1 MYVLPHKLYLL
12 IFLGCVFSGCVGK
25 SDQRRSPEH
34 RGASPPNILFIMSD
48 DHTAQAWGIYGGILK
63 DYVKNDNIAWLAE
76 HGVVLENAFC
86 TNSICVP
93 SRAAILSGQYS
104 HRNGVYDLDGVF
116 EPDSANFAKLLQ
128 SNGYQTAI
136 VGKWHLKK
144 EPTGFDYYMVLPGQG
159 RYQNPILKTKD
170 NWQDGNAGG
179 KEYKGF
185 SADVIADQSI
195 AWLKS
200 RNSNQPF
207 YLSTHF
213 KATHEPYDY
222 PARYKDF
229 LAEVE
234 LPYPANFEDWG
245 AASTGRTHDGWPL
258 EILGERY
265 AEGTGTRYP
274 GTSFSLAGL
283 DSLAARKKTYQK
295 FVKDFLRSGA
305 AIDDNI
311 GKLIAYLRDSGQLDN
326 TVIIYTADQG
336 YFLGE
341 HGFFDKR
348 FIYEPS
354 LRMPFVISYPR
365 EFKGGKRIDDIIL
378 NIDFPS
384 LFLDL
389 AGIESPASMQGRSF
403 RANLAGKT
411 PDNWRRDMY
420 YRYWSNEPKRPA
432 HFGIRNERY
441 KLALFYGQSRTTTQ
455 RDVMDYPPGWEF
467 YDLRKDPREDHNTI
481 DDPAYQDIIKTMKA
495 RLRVLKAESGD
506 GVERN
511 EIIQEI
517 IEENW

>member
-1 MYVLPHKLYLL
+1 
-12 IFLGCVFSGCVGK
+12 
-25 SDQRRSPEH
+25 
-34 RGASPPNILFIMSD
+34 MSD
-48 DHTAQAWGIYGGILK
+48 DHTSQAWGIYGGVLK
-63 DYVKNDNIAWLAE
+63 DYVKNDHIQWLADR
-76 HGVVLENAFC
+76 GVVLENAFC

-104 HRNGVYDLDGVF
+104 HRNGVYDLDDAY

-128 SNGYQTAI
+128 ANGYQTAI

-179 KEYKGF
+179 KEYQGF

-200 RNSNQPF
+200 RNPNQPF

-213 KATHEPYDY
+213 KATHEPFDY
-222 PARYKDF
+222 PTRYKDF
-229 LAEVE
+229 LADVE
-234 LPYPANFEDWG
+234 LPYPPNFADWG
-245 AASTGRTHDGWPL
+245 AATTGRTHAGWPL
-258 EILGERY
+258 ELLGQRY
-265 AEGTGTRYP
+265 EEGAGTNYP
-274 GTSFSLAGL
+274 GTSFSLKGL

-311 GKLIAYLRDSGQLDN
+311 GKLIDYLRESGQLDN

-354 LRMPFVISYPR
+354 LRMPFVISYPK
-365 EFKGGKRIDDIIL
+365 EFKSGRRIDDIIL

-384 LFLDL
+384 LFLDF
-389 AGIESPASMQGRSF
+389 AGIKQPASMQGRSF
-403 RANLAGKT
+403 RANLVANDPVSLSGT
-411 PDNWRRDMY
+411 SVSLSGSSVSLSGAEDWRKDMY
-420 YRYWSNEPKRPA
+420 YRYWSNEPRRPA

-441 KLALFYGQSRTTTQ
+441 KLAFFYGQSRTKIQ
-455 RDVMDYPPGWEF
+455 RDKMDYPPGWEF
-467 YDLRKDPREDHNTI
+467 YDLQKDPGENHNAIED
-481 DDPAYQDIIKTMKA
+481 PKYQGIISTMKA
-495 RLRVLKAESGD
+495 RLKVIKQENGDVES
-506 GVERN
+506 N
-511 EIIQEI
+511 ETIKQI
-517 IEENW
+517 IEQNWQTK